1 MEPHK
6 KINMPRDKKDLD
18 YPVELETQFILRMPE
33 EPAKSLREVLRLGEN
48 FKNRLTIQME
58 NDMRH
63 GEVRFDDWLLH
74 AKVVD
79 LPTIVESLKTVDRK
93 SVYKSAD
100 ICQMMIC
107 KDEIDPASTEE
118 ESPAK
123 NKKKDPFKVDK
134 KFLFPHGLTPPTK
147 NVRKRRFRKTLKKK
161 SVEAPE
167 IEKEVKRL
175 LRADNE
181 AVSITW
187 EIIDEAVK
195 EEEPSTKPEPSVSV
209 KPEKVKTKKEHIKAE
224 GAKQSSSKVEDIF
237 GGTLSDSDLEDENVN
252 VDIDDSRMSTY
263 EDTYSETSMQ
273 APDFSK
279 KSFATEFS
287 SDMFYY
293 PQSGIVKTPEA
304 GPSKGKKKQPKPST
318 STADLYH
325 ISNYS
330 HDADVDFKLQ
340 QLSLELEELKQ
351 RKQKTQQE
359 ISGLENMT
367 LRQRFQEILQTIN
380 KDIAFKEIEY
390 QRLMS
395 YK

>member
-1 MEPHK
+1 M
-6 KINMPRDKKDLD
+6 IMPRDKKDID

-48 FKNRLTIQME
+48 FKNRLSIQME

-74 AKVVD
+74 A
-79 LPTIVESLKTVDRK
+79 
-93 SVYKSAD
+93 
-100 ICQMMIC
+100 
-107 KDEIDPASTEE
+107 
-118 ESPAK
+118 
-123 NKKKDPFKVDK
+123 
-134 KFLFPHGLTPPTK
+134 
-147 NVRKRRFRKTLKKK
+147 KK

-195 EEEPSTKPEPSVSV
+195 EEEPSAKPEQSASV

-237 GGTLSDSDLEDENVN
+237 GGTLSDSDLEDENIN
-252 VDIDDSRMSTY
+252 VDIEDSRLSTY

-273 APDFSK
+273 ATDFSK

-287 SDMFYY
+287 SDMFNY
-293 PQSGIVKTPEA
+293 PSTSVIKTPEA
-304 GPSKGKKKQPKPST
+304 GSTKGRKKQPKPST
-318 STADLYH
+318 STADPYAH
-325 ISNYS
+325 GDYS
-330 HDADVDFKLQ
+330 HAAEVDFKLQ
-340 QLSLELEELKQ
+340 QLTLQLEELKQ

-359 ISGLENMT
+359 IHGLENMT
-367 LRQRFQEILQTIN
+367 LRQRFQEILQAIN

-390 QRLMS
+390 QRLMGH
-395 YK
+395 K

>member
-1 MEPHK
+1 
-6 KINMPRDKKDLD
+6 
-18 YPVELETQFILRMPE
+18 
-33 EPAKSLREVLRLGEN
+33 
-48 FKNRLTIQME
+48 ME

-107 KDEIDPASTEE
+107 KDEMDPASTEE

-123 NKKKDPFKVDK
+123 NKKKDPYKVDK
-134 KFLFPHGLTPPTK
+134 KFLHPHGLTPPTK

-195 EEEPSTKPEPSVSV
+195 EEDASAKPEPSVSM
-209 KPEKVKTKKEHIKAE
+209 KPEKVKTKKEHIKNE

-252 VDIDDSRMSTY
+252 VDIEDSRLSTY

-279 KSFATEFS
+279 KPFATEFS
-287 SDMFYY
+287 SEMFYY
-293 PQSGIVKTPEA
+293 PQTSVKNPEP
-304 GPSKGKKKQPKPST
+304 GPSKGRKKQPKPST
-318 STADLYH
+318 STADPYALGD
-325 ISNYS
+325 YS
-330 HDADVDFKLQ
+330 HTSDIDYKLQ
-340 QLSLELEELKQ
+340 QLALELEELKQ

-367 LRQRFQEILQTIN
+367 LRQRFQEILQSIN
-380 KDIAFKEIEY
+380 KDITFKEIEY
-390 QRLMS
+390 QRLLS

>member
-6 KINMPRDKKDLD
+6 KINMPRDKKDMD

-33 EPAKSLREVLRLGEN
+33 EPAKSLREVLRMGEN

-79 LPTIVESLKTVDRK
+79 LPTVVESLKTVDRK

-107 KDEIDPASTEE
+107 KHEIDPASTEE
-118 ESPAK
+118 ESPVK

-195 EEEPSTKPEPSVSV
+195 EEEPSTKPGPSVSV
-209 KPEKVKTKKEHIKAE
+209 KPEKVKSKKEHIKAE
-224 GAKQSSSKVEDIF
+224 GSKQSSSKVEDIF

-263 EDTYSETSMQ
+263 EDTYSETSLQ

-293 PQSGIVKTPEA
+293 PQSNVVKTPEA

-318 STADLYH
+318 STADLYNVG
-325 ISNYS
+325 NYS
-330 HDADVDFKLQ
+330 NEAEVDFKLQ
-340 QLSLELEELKQ
+340 QLSLDLEELKQ

-359 ISGLENMT
+359 IFSLENMT
-367 LRQRFQEILQTIN
+367 LRQRFQEILQKIN
-380 KDIAFKEIEY
+380 KDIACKEIEY

-395 YK
+395 FK